1 MQIDKIQTTN
11 SNIQNLNFKALK
23 NIKFREGLNTSSYQE
38 QLINALKQSKGAKD
52 FFDRYDGSITFSMDS
67 YFSGLGAKC
76 VETIMSVS
84 YKMKGK
90 LFPLFPQK
98 ASIVVADKNLDSSVS
113 DLSRFIKDASY
124 ETFETKL
131 LKKDHNAKKIEKIN
145 SGIKEQLKNN
155 SFFE

>member
-1 MQIDKIQTTN
+1 MQINKIQTTN
-11 SNIQNLNFKALK
+11 FNTQNPNFEALK

-38 QLINALKQSKGAKD
+38 QLVNALKQSKGAKD

-76 VETIMSVS
+76 VDTIMSVS
-84 YKMKGK
+84 YKMKNK
-90 LFPLFPQK
+90 IFPLFPQK
-98 ASIVVADKNLDSSVS
+98 ASIVVSDKNLDSSVS

-124 ETFETKL
+124 ETFEANF
-131 LKKDHNAKKIEKIN
+131 LKKDHTDKKLEEIN
-145 SGIKEQLKNN
+145 LRIKDQLKNN